1 MTDMT
6 AQMPLNRRSSLTKT
20 TQVIAKIRRAI
31 TWLFPGKSPKL
42 SDHIARDIGLSRHD
56 IELMRH
62 QWPSQ
67 DPKNPRL

>member
-6 AQMPLNRRSSLTKT
+6 VQMSASRQSSLTKT
-20 TQVIAKIRRAI
+20 AQVIAKFRRAI
-31 TWLFPGKSPKL
+31 AWLFPGKSPKL
-42 SDHIARDIGLSRHD
+42 SDHIARDIGLTAHD
-56 IELMRH
+56 IETMRH